1 MDEQNQTPDQVP
13 EIPAD
18 HGLTPGSEGSPV
30 GSGPL
35 SYDPA
40 PPSATGGWQP
50 PPPSGSEPPMAA
62 SSDPGGPR
70 LGSPF
75 SRRVTAG
82 LAGLVVVAA
91 VGFGGYELGSGKP
104 VPTASS
110 VATSPIP
117 SPSASSTA
125 SSSSGSSKISVSDVA
140 AKVDPGV
147 VDITADDSDQGDT
160 SAGTGMVLTSNGEV
174 LTNNHVIAGA
184 TKITAQVDG
193 SGTKY
198 SAKVVGTDV
207 TQDVALLQ
215 LENAS
220 GMSTVTVGNSADV
233 KVGDAV
239 VAIGNALD
247 LPGPPTVTDGI
258 ISALDRSITAS
269 DSGSSASENLKGLFQ
284 TDAPLSSGNSGGPL
298 ANASGPVIGMD
309 TAAATGNSDG
319 DSASNVGF
327 AIPINEAL
335 SIASSI
341 QKGQSS
347 SLIEI
352 GQSAFLGVDV
362 ENVSNAQNEYSGY
375 TPPTSSGALVVEV
388 VPGSPAA
395 SVGLT
400 SGDVITSLG
409 GKSIGSVSAL
419 TTALDADQPGQSVS
433 LGWVTS
439 ADSSESATVTLGSG
453 PAK

>member
-1 MDEQNQTPDQVP
+1 
-13 EIPAD
+13 
-18 HGLTPGSEGSPV
+18 
-30 GSGPL
+30 
-35 SYDPA
+35 
-40 PPSATGGWQP
+40 
-50 PPPSGSEPPMAA
+50 
-62 SSDPGGPR
+62 
-70 LGSPF
+70 
-75 SRRVTAG
+75 
-82 LAGLVVVAA
+82 
-91 VGFGGYELGSGKP
+91 
-104 VPTASS
+104 
-110 VATSPIP
+110 
-117 SPSASSTA
+117 
-125 SSSSGSSKISVSDVA
+125 
-140 AKVDPGV
+140 V
-147 VDITADDSDQGDT
+147 VDITGDDSGST
-160 SAGTGMVLTSNGEV
+160 VAGTGMVLTSNGEV
-174 LTNNHVIAGA
+174 LTNNHVIEGA

-198 SAKVVGTDV
+198 TAKVVGEDV

-220 GMSTVTVGNSADV
+220 GMSTVSVGNSSDV

-258 ISALDRSITAS
+258 ISALDRNIPAT
-269 DSGSSASENLKGLFQ
+269 DGGSGTTENLKGLFQ
-284 TDAPLSSGNSGGPL
+284 TSAPLSSGNSGGPL
-298 ANASGPVIGMD
+298 ANASGQVIGMD
-309 TAAATGNSDG
+309 TAAATGSSGG
-319 DSASNVGF
+319 DSASDVGF

-335 SIASSI
+335 SIASAI

-362 ENVSNAQNEYSGY
+362 ENISDAQNQYSGY

-388 VPGSPAA
+388 VPGTSAA
-395 SVGLT
+395 SAGLT

-409 GKSIGSVSAL
+409 GTSIGSVSAL

-439 ADSSESATVTLGSG
+439 ADTSESATVTLGAG

>member
-1 MDEQNQTPDQVP
+1 MDEQNQTPDQVA

-18 HGLTPGSEGSPV
+18 HGLTPGPEASPG

-35 SYDPA
+35 SYDPTA
-40 PPSATGGWQP
+40 PAAVSGWQP
-50 PPPSGSEPPMAA
+50 PPPTGGEPPMAA
-62 SSDPGGPR
+62 GSDPGGPR

-91 VGFGGYELGSGKP
+91 VGFGGYELGSAKP
-104 VPTASS
+104 VPTAAS
-110 VATSPIP
+110 VTKSPIP

-125 SSSSGSSKISVSDVA
+125 SSSSSKISVSDVA

-147 VDITADDSDQGDT
+147 VDITGDVQGET
-160 SAGTGMVLTSNGEV
+160 VAGTGMVLTSNGEV
-174 LTNNHVIAGA
+174 LTNNHVIEGA

-198 SAKVVGTDV
+198 TAKVVGEDV
-207 TQDVALLQ
+207 TQDVALVQ

-220 GMSTVTVGNSADV
+220 GMSTVTVGNSSDV

-258 ISALDRSITAS
+258 ISALDRSISPT
-269 DSGSSASENLKGLFQ
+269 DSGSGATENLKGLFQ
-284 TDAPLSSGNSGGPL
+284 TSAPLSSGNSGGPL
-298 ANASGPVIGMD
+298 ANASGQVIGMN
-309 TAAATGNSDG
+309 TAAATSDSDG
-319 DSASNVGF
+319 DSASDVGF

-335 SIASSI
+335 SIASAI

-347 SLIEI
+347 SLIQI

-362 ENVSNAQNEYSGY
+362 ENVSDAQNEYSGY

-388 VPGSPAA
+388 VPGTAAA
-395 SVGLT
+395 SAGLT
-400 SGDVITSLG
+400 AGDVITSLG
-409 GKSIGSVSAL
+409 GTSIGSVSAL

-439 ADSSESATVTLGSG
+439 ADTSESATVTLGSG

>member
-13 EIPAD
+13 ESPAD
-18 HGLTPGSEGSPV
+18 HGLTQGPEASPV

-35 SYDPA
+35 GYDPG
-40 PPSATGGWQP
+40 PPLATSGWQP
-50 PPPSGSEPPMAA
+50 PPPGGGEPPITAGSEP
-62 SSDPGGPR
+62 GGPMR
-70 LGSPF
+70 GSPF
-75 SRRVTAG
+75 SRRVTAA

-91 VGFGGYELGSGKP
+91 VGFGGYELGSAKP
-104 VPTASS
+104 VPTAS
-110 VATSPIP
+110 VAKSPIP

-125 SSSSGSSKISVSDVA
+125 SSSSSKISVSDVA

-147 VDITADDSDQGDT
+147 VDITADDSGQGET
-160 SAGTGMVLTSNGEV
+160 SAGTGMVLTSTGEV
-174 LTNNHVIAGA
+174 LTNNHVIDGA

-198 SAKVVGTDV
+198 TAKVVGTDV

-220 GMSTVTVGNSADV
+220 GMSTVTVGNSSDV

-258 ISALDRSITAS
+258 ISALDRSINAS
-269 DSGSSASENLKGLFQ
+269 DSGSGASENLKGLFQ

-298 ANASGPVIGMD
+298 ANASGQVIGMD
-309 TAAATGNSDG
+309 TAAASGNSAG

-352 GQSAFLGVDV
+352 GQAAFLGVDV
-362 ENVSNAQNEYSGY
+362 ENVSAAQNQYSGY
-375 TPPTSSGALVVEV
+375 TPPTNSGAVVVEV
-388 VPGSPAA
+388 VPGTAAA
-395 SVGLT
+395 SAGLT
-400 SGDVITSLG
+400 PGDVITSLG

-419 TTALDADQPGQSVS
+419 TTALAADQPGQSVS

-439 ADSSESATVTLGSG
+439 ADSSESATVTLSAG